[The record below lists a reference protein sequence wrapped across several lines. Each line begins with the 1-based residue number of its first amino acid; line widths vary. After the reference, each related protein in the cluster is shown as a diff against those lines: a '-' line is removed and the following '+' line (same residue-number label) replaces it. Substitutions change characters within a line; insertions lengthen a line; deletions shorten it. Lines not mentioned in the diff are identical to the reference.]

1 MEPFLG
7 PLGTAFGMLADVQ
20 LLGVVLLASVFG
32 LFVGAIPGLTAT
44 MATALLV
51 PVTFFMTPL
60 AAVAAIVSCTA
71 MAITAGDIPGCL
83 IRMPGTPASAAY
95 TDETYAMTR
104 RGMAAQALGSSLVSS
119 VIGGLFG
126 ALVLMIAA
134 PVLAKFALRFSSF
147 EYFWLAVI
155 GLSCAAFI
163 SSGDLLRGI
172 VALLLGLFLST
183 VGMDGVTGTPRFD
196 FGFTELLGGLN
207 FIPIMIGMFAVCE
220 ILNNL
225 AADPDKTRIK
235 EIPQA
240 VGRIFAGVGG
250 LISKYRVNT
259 ARGSVLGT
267 LIGVL
272 PGAGGDLGAWISYAM
287 AKRFS
292 KTPERFGTGHP
303 EGVIEAG
310 AANNAALSG
319 AWVPA
324 LVFGIPGDAV
334 TAIAVGVLIMKG
346 LNPGPQLFE
355 TQAPTLYAIY
365 LIFILANLLL
375 LPLGWLAIR
384 VATPLLR
391 IPRHQL
397 SAVILMFCILG
408 SYAINN
414 SSFDIG
420 VMLVFGV
427 AAFVLGRVGIPNGP
441 IILGLVLGPMV
452 ERNFLTSMVIADGH
466 FAGFFA
472 RPIAAG
478 LGAAAI
484 LVWGFVLV
492 RALRGRSGSLEE
504 AAKSAAS

>member
-1 MEPFLG
+1 MGVFVEQFS
-7 PLGTAFGMLADVQ
+7 TAIGMLADLQ
-20 LLGVVLLASVFG
+20 LVLVILLASVFG

-51 PVTFFMTPL
+51 PVTFFMPPL
-60 AAVAAIVSCTA
+60 AAVSAIVACTA

-104 RGMAAQALGSSLVSS
+104 RGLAAQALGGSLVSS
-119 VIGGLFG
+119 VIGGLAG
-126 ALVLMIAA
+126 ALVLIVAA
-134 PVLAKFALRFSSF
+134 PLLAGFALRFSSF

-155 GLSCAAFI
+155 GLSCAAFV
-163 SSGDLLRGI
+163 SSSDLLRGM
-172 VALLLGLFLST
+172 VALLIGLFLST

-196 FGFTELLGGLN
+196 FGFTELMGGLN

-220 ILNNL
+220 ILRNL
-225 AADPDKTRIK
+225 VSDAAGARLPD
-235 EIPQA
+235 IPQA
-240 VGRIFAGVGG
+240 VGRVFDGVAG
-250 LISKYRVNT
+250 LIARYRRNVV
-259 ARGSVLGT
+259 RGSATGT

-287 AKRFS
+287 ARRFS
-292 KTPERFGTGHP
+292 KTPEKFGTGHP

-310 AANNAALSG
+310 ASNNAALSG

-334 TAIAVGVLIMKG
+334 TAIAVGVLVMKG

-365 LIFILANLLL
+365 LVFILANLAL

-384 VATPLLR
+384 LAAPLLR

-397 SAVILMFCILG
+397 AAVILLCCVVG
-408 SYAINN
+408 SFAINN
-414 SSFDIG
+414 STFDIG

-427 AAFVLGRVGIPNGP
+427 FAFMLDRLAVPIGP

-452 ERNFLTSMVIADGH
+452 ERNFLTSMVIADGR
-466 FAGFFA
+466 FMGFFE
-472 RPIAAG
+472 RPIAAV
-478 LGAAAI
+478 LGAVAIAIWI
-484 LVWGFVLV
+484 LVLSRPWW
-492 RALRGRSGSLEE
+492 LRRSR
-504 AAKSAAS
+504 